1 LLVVAVVVV
10 ALHTL
15 VKEVAAALVDYCQ
28 VLWLSLPEYR
38 IVLL

>member
-1 LLVVAVVVV
+1 LLVVAVVVA

-15 VKEVAAALVDYCQ
+15 VKEVAVALVDYYQ